1 MDLLTYIS
9 DMPRRAA
16 LAEACGSDPDY
27 LWQIAT
33 NRRRPS
39 PELAE
44 AIERE
49 SARLGPE
56 RVAKEPLIFRQRGA
70 SRL

>member
-16 LAEACGSDPDY
+16 LAEACDSSGDY

-39 PELAE
+39 PQFAE
-44 AIERE
+44 VIERE
-49 SARLGPE
+49 TERLGPE
-56 RVAKEPLIFRQRGA
+56 RVAKEPLIFRIRKRG
-70 SRL
+70 S